1 MKRKYENS
9 FSVFRKFVILSPW
22 YDILESRLESEAQK
36 KSCSFSDGGTY
47 RRGEEGLKKII
58 FQRRSCNEK
67 NAKVHKNSPP
77 LPRSSHSNRKASR
90 EKIHEKCALKW
101 KSLQTTFN
109 LISVSI
115 VDDDVGSWAVKT
127 LSCWTGEF
135 FFKRG
140 TKKKLL
146 NFSSVGIFPIDCHN
160 VSPINLCWAINIFFF
175 SML

>member
-1 MKRKYENS
+1 MKIL
-9 FSVFRKFVILSPW
+9 SVFFESLLFSLLDMTYLRVDLRVKQRKKAAASAMVELI
-22 YDILESRLESEAQK
+22 EEGE
-36 KSCSFSDGGTY
+36 
-47 RRGEEGLKKII
+47 RGEEGLWKII

-135 FFKRG
+135 FLAWN
-140 TKKKLL
+140 KKKTSQFFFGGY
-146 NFSSVGIFPIDCHN
+146 FSHRLPQCLSYKFMLSHKY
-160 VSPINLCWAINIFFF
+160 IFFF